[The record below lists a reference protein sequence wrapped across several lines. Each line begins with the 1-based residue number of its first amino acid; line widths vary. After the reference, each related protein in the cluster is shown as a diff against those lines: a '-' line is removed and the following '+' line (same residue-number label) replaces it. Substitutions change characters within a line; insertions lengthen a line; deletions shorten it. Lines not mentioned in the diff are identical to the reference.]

1 MRTTASVAVAIWVAV
16 LLPYITAQAER
27 KARSLLYTFK
37 ERETMVVV
45 AVGDTPSG
53 PKVAVRLIQFAT
65 AVQKWQ
71 SSSGTSGPSV
81 TRITRRG
88 CEPTPFADFVQK
100 WRSSGVS
107 QAQFDRLWS
116 TFMSSGADKY
126 LIGPTSSQE
135 FDVDFYYT
143 FDVVDR
149 CYAVPKRKASPALIS
164 VITQLRAYA
173 NKKQP

>member
-37 ERETMVVV
+37 ERETIVVV
-45 AVGDTPSG
+45 AVCDTPSG
-53 PKVAVRLIQFAT
+53 PKVAVRPIQFAT

-88 CEPTPFADFVQK
+88 CEPRHSRISSKSGVRLAFRR
-100 WRSSGVS
+100 RSSIACGRRS
-107 QAQFDRLWS
+107 CRAERISISSAQRRVRSS
-116 TFMSSGADKY
+116 T
-126 LIGPTSSQE
+126 
-135 FDVDFYYT
+135 
-143 FDVVDR
+143 
-149 CYAVPKRKASPALIS
+149 LIS
-164 VITQLRAYA
+164 ITPLTLSTGVTQYRRERRLRR
-173 NKKQP
+173 